1 MVSPLKNCL
10 SSYRCQA
17 FSVILRMGLGFFG
30 LVCFWLG
37 GSFVFV
43 CFVVFLLIMTV
54 EILVKKIAIQ

>member
-1 MVSPLKNCL
+1 MPSIFCDFKNGIG
-10 SSYRCQA
+10 
-17 FSVILRMGLGFFG
+17 VFG

-43 CFVVFLLIMTV
+43 LLFVFFWFFLIMTV